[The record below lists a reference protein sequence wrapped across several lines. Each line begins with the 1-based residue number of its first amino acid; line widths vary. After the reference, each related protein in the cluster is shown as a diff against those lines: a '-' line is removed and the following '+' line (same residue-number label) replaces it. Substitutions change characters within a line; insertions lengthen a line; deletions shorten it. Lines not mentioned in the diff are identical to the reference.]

1 MKAQQ
6 KPTTWQK
13 IRKFFT
19 DIHLWLGLAS
29 GLIVIAICL
38 SGTIYVFNTE
48 IRELTSPKLYYVST
62 TSAASPLS
70 IDTLIEKTEAT
81 TGGKVTALKTYS
93 DPERT
98 WQLTITMPVV
108 ATTEDIKA
116 EEVKPINYRIDP
128 YSGEI
133 KGDLTN
139 LKNATTET
147 MSWMFSLHRW
157 LLLDRIKE
165 PIFGELPN
173 RKLGSYISG
182 TATILFTL
190 GLITGLII
198 WFPQKLKNW
207 KQGLK
212 IKWNGNWKR
221 INHDLHNS
229 LAFYSLI
236 FLIIMGLTGPQWSFP
251 WYREGLQK
259 TLGTYKPQD
268 APQPE
273 QPKSVVPK
281 TAFNKLNV
289 SDYIAAAD
297 RVLAYDGD
305 YTITLPGDSTAVV
318 SIAKLHTGFFAA
330 AASDK
335 LLLDQYSASI
345 LKLDIF
351 KEKPFNER
359 VAGSIKALH
368 VGDVYGKFSKIIYFI
383 ACLIA
388 TTLPVT
394 GTIIWLNKLKKK
406 REKAKK
412 KGSLKSPISYPASA

>member
-1 MKAQQ
+1 MKAQK

-38 SGTIYVFNTE
+38 SGTVYVFNTE
-48 IRELTSPKLYYVST
+48 IRELASHELYYVNAPSD
-62 TSAASPLS
+62 APVLP
-70 IDTLIEKTEAT
+70 IDILIEKTEAT

-93 DPERT
+93 NPERS
-98 WQLTITMPVV
+98 WQFTITMPVV
-108 ATTEDIKA
+108 ANPEEEKT

-128 YSGEI
+128 YTGEI
-133 KGDLTN
+133 KGDMTN
-139 LKNATTET
+139 TKNATTEI
-147 MSWMFSLHRW
+147 MRWMFSLHRW
-157 LLLDRIKE
+157 LLLDRIQE

-190 GLITGLII
+190 GLITGFVI
-198 WFPQKLKNW
+198 WFPNKLKNW
-207 KQGLK
+207 KQGLT
-212 IKWNGNWKR
+212 IKWSGNWKR
-221 INHDLHNS
+221 VNHDLHNS

-259 TLGTYKPQD
+259 TLGTYRPQD

-273 QPKSVVPK
+273 QPKSAIPK
-281 TAFNKLNV
+281 TAFNNRNV

-297 RVLAYDGD
+297 RALPYTGD
-305 YTITLPGDSTAVV
+305 YTITLPADSTAAV
-318 SIAKLHTGFFAA
+318 SIAKLHTGFFAS

-335 LLLDQYSASI
+335 LLLDQYSAST

-351 KEKPFNER
+351 KDKPFNER

-394 GTIIWLNKLKKK
+394 GTIIWLNKVKKK
-406 REKAKK
+406 RAKAKK
-412 KGSLKSPISYPASA
+412 VLLKKLRVTV